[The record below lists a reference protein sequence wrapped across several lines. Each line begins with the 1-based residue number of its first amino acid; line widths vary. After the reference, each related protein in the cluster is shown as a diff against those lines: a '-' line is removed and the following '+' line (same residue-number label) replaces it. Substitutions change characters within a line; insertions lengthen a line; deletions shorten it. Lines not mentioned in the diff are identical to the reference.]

1 MKKPVV
7 AKQNEN
13 ANNNAKL
20 QQQEEE
26 NVIKELRA
34 KQRKDRRAVES
45 KDGLIED
52 NIHYIKSEP
61 YRRADAVNRSL
72 KRRNRPEMTR
82 TPISTML

>member
-1 MKKPVV
+1 M
-7 AKQNEN
+7 
-13 ANNNAKL
+13 

-52 NIHYIKSEP
+52 NIHCKRPCSLFRQLLCFVTHIYQKW
-61 YRRADAVNRSL
+61 RR
-72 KRRNRPEMTR
+72 
-82 TPISTML
+82 